1 MTQPWSSGNAWS
13 PRDQFC
19 LSRNTFSCCYHL
31 HDVKLFI
38 VKKTQSLDE
47 NQKNR
52 APQHAPTS
60 HKVHCMNLSFF
71 SFYLM
76 TVFFWR
82 WITSHYGDDDS
93 MKKYFDWGKT
103 DLWGFMRFLDTKHA
117 TIISNFRDQ
126 TFRGVWCSECISLQR
141 NVNKVR
147 ALRASNSSE
156 GFVSKSARLYQDGW

>member
-1 MTQPWSSGNAWS
+1 MTQPCSSGSAWS
-13 PRDQFC
+13 PSDRFC
-19 LSRNTFSCCYHL
+19 LNRNIFSYYYHL

-47 NQKNR
+47 IWKNQSTI
-52 APQHAPTS
+52 HASKS
-60 HKVHCMNLSFF
+60 HEVHCMDF
-71 SFYLM
+71 SLVNSHLM
-76 TVFFWR
+76 SVTIFR
-82 WITSHYGDDDS
+82 EITSHYGDDDS

-117 TIISNFRDQ
+117 TIISNFRDE
-126 TFRGVWCSECISLQR
+126 TFRGVWCSEWISLQR

-147 ALRASNSSE
+147 ALRAPNSSK